1 MKVGVN
7 KSGWD
12 RKLKLVQHDLTVG
25 IPKFVEQCSDEVMEK
40 TMKNLSGPHYKI
52 GTTGSQTGKMPI
64 PRMTS
69 MLARAQKI
77 KRLGAALILHFTDRI
92 MAPYGKF
99 VHNGTRKMKP
109 RRYRAD
115 VIRERRQ
122 AWENRW
128 RYLVLGAFR
137 KHGR

>member
-1 MKVGVN
+1 MTVGVN

-12 RKLKLVQHDLTVG
+12 RKLKLVEHDIVVG
-25 IPKFVEQCSDEVMEK
+25 IPKFVEQCSDDVVK
-40 TMKNLSGPHYKI
+40 GTLKNLSGPHYKI
-52 GTTGSQTGKMPI
+52 GTRGSQTGKMPI
-64 PRMTS
+64 PKMTS
-69 MLARAQKI
+69 MLSRAQKI
-77 KRLGAALILHFTDRI
+77 KRISSSLILHFTDSI
-92 MAPYGKF
+92 IAPYGKF

-122 AWENRW
+122 AWMNRW